1 MAEDEEYF
9 EDAELDFDE
18 PEGDDDYDFGDQGG
32 WVDDDPETITLEY
45 DDGTSEKCDV
55 LGIFPYDG
63 REYIALTPE
72 GNQESLYL
80 YGYVEHDDGTNDIV
94 PIEDDA
100 EFDAVAAEY
109 QSLME

>member
-45 DDGTSEKCDV
+45 DDGT
-55 LGIFPYDG
+55 
-63 REYIALTPE
+63 
-72 GNQESLYL
+72 
-80 YGYVEHDDGTNDIV
+80 NDIV

-109 QSLME
+109 QLLME

>member
-1 MAEDEEYF
+1 MQINSVYGRRKRPVPKEGVAMAEDEEYF

-55 LGIFPYDG
+55 LGGFP
-63 REYIALTPE
+63 
-72 GNQESLYL
+72 
-80 YGYVEHDDGTNDIV
+80 V
-94 PIEDDA
+94 
-100 EFDAVAAEY
+100 
-109 QSLME
+109 

>member
-18 PEGDDDYDFGDQGG
+18 LAEGDYGLEGQGG
-32 WVDDDPETITLEY
+32 WADDDPDTITLEY
-45 DDGTSEKCDV
+45 DDGSSEECDV

-63 REYIALTPE
+63 REYIALAPE
-72 GNQESLYL
+72 DDQGSLYL